1 MSFRDCLNR
10 AVDKGSAD
18 KDKAAKVLETYDDL
32 VRGLIA
38 EGRSPADANA
48 AASKDILKDIEG
60 KTAADKRRRLTS
72 AQRQV
77 EIEDD
82 IRKVVDENGNPA
94 PDRALENIII
104 DLDAR
109 IDSNRGLLH
118 DSVGEFLTK
127 FGYEGLG
134 LTRKRVDLKRRL
146 GLTRERA
153 DLKGVRD
160 ALFDEGGTP
169 TDKMLAKALKEM
181 SKLRTMLLREA
192 GLNVAHD
199 PNWRLP
205 QNHSKAKMK
214 DATEATWVSDHMKPG
229 VLDWERMRDFNDGLP
244 IRGAEKQK
252 EVLTKAFNSIISD
265 GANSIVPGAR
275 VDASLSTRLERPR
288 TLHYENSKAWGD
300 MMDRYGEGDMFE
312 QISMYIETTATDIS
326 LVQKLGPNPKSGM
339 EFAIGT
345 AQKYAQEVQPSGKAE
360 PGILGR
366 KRKALLD
373 RVNDTSVTVNDGF
386 EIMSGANAMTE
397 ENILGR
403 TAAGFRNGLISSLL
417 GSTPLVSVPS
427 DMVTSALAAHRNGL
441 RSHGLVVRL
450 LKQLNPLS
458 AKARQA
464 GMSSG
469 LVMETLIS
477 RASAAKRFTGDSMA
491 PGWTRALSDV
501 TTRMSGLAQTTRA
514 AKYAVGME
522 FQSALAR
529 AAKQKF
535 SSLDKNLRAAMER
548 GGITA
553 ADWDII
559 RATNIHDPSGFNL
572 LRPTDLFKRTDLTD
586 GERIRLHGLV
596 SDLMNKIIL
605 EGVPEATTLSSV
617 ALGKNIK
624 RGTARGEVAGFL
636 GLLKSFPVAIYQI
649 HLRNYYREQKW
660 GSGQMG
666 YLPAYVVGTGG
677 AGVLALQLGALA
689 SGKDFYDMT
698 DPRTIG
704 AGMLKGGGLGILGD
718 FLFSNINRFGGG
730 MADTLAGP
738 FFGLAS
744 DTTNLTIG
752 NTAQMLRGEKT
763 NLTSEVLE
771 FINDWL
777 PGTRTWYLRLLK
789 ERLIVDQIRLEADP
803 RARAK
808 MGRRERKMKQEEG
821 RSSFWPAG
829 QGIDQARMPDFST
842 ALGQ

>member
-10 AVDKGSAD
+10 AVAKGLAD
-18 KDKAAKVLETYDDL
+18 QEKAAKVLETYDDL
-32 VRGLIA
+32 VAGHVA
-38 EGRSPADANA
+38 EGRSPVEANV
-48 AASKDILKDIEG
+48 AASKDILADIEG
-60 KTAADKRRRLTS
+60 KTKADKRRRLVS

-77 EIEDD
+77 ELEDAV
-82 IRKVVDENGNPA
+82 KSKVDEDGNPA
-94 PDRALENIII
+94 PDRALEDIIV

-109 IDSNRGLLH
+109 IDTNRGLLH
-118 DSVGEFLTK
+118 ESIKFFLKK
-127 FGYEGLG
+127 FGYKG
-134 LTRKRVDLKRRL
+134 L

-160 ALFDEGGTP
+160 ALYDEGGTA
-169 TDKMLAKALKEM
+169 TDKMLAKSLREM

-192 GLNVAHD
+192 GLDVHHD

-205 QNHSKAKMK
+205 QNHSKALLK
-214 DATEATWVSDHMKPG
+214 DAGMEKWVNDHKADG
-229 VLDWERMRDFNDGLP
+229 VLDWDRMRDFNDGLP
-244 IRGAEKQK
+244 IRGKAKK
-252 EVLTKAFNSIISD
+252 IEVLQKAWASITSD
-265 GANSIVPGAR
+265 GANSVVPGAR

-288 TLHYENSKAWGD
+288 TLHYKSSKSWGK
-300 MMDRYGEGDMFE
+300 MMDEYGEGDMFE
-312 QISMYIETTATDIS
+312 QISMFVETTATDIS
-326 LVQKLGPNPKSGM
+326 LVQKLGPNPKSGL

-345 AQKYAQEVQPSGKAE
+345 AKNYAQEVQPSGKADSK
-360 PGILGR
+360 ILGVK

-373 RVNDTSVTVNDGF
+373 RVNDRAVDVTDGF
-386 EIMSGANAMTE
+386 EIMSGKNAMTE

-403 TAAGFRNGLISSLL
+403 TSAGFRNGLISSLL

-427 DMVTSALAAHRNGL
+427 DIVTSAIAAHRNGL
-441 RSHGLVVRL
+441 RSHSITLGIMKM
-450 LKQLNPLS
+450 LKQLTS
-458 AKARQA
+458 KEAQQR

-501 TTRMSGLAQTTRA
+501 TTRISGLSQSTRS
-514 AKYAVGME
+514 AKWTLGME
-522 FQSALAR
+522 FQSTLGHSSKLEFNSLN
-529 AAKQKF
+529 KQLK
-535 SSLDKNLRAAMER
+535 KAMER
-548 GGITA
+548 NGITA
-553 ADWDII
+553 KDWDVI
-559 RATNIHDPSGFNL
+559 RATEIYDPSGYNQ
-572 LRPTDLFKRTDLTD
+572 LRPTDLFKRTDLPD
-586 GERIRLHGLV
+586 AERIRLHGLV
-596 SDLMNKIIL
+596 GDMMNKIIL

-649 HLRNYYREQKW
+649 HLRTYFREQKW
-660 GSGQMG
+660 GAGQMG

-698 DPRTIG
+698 DPRTLG

-744 DTTNLTIG
+744 DTTNLSIG
-752 NTAQMLRGEKT
+752 NFAQMLKGEKT
-763 NLTSEVLE
+763 SLTAEALE
-771 FINDWL
+771 FLNDWT

-803 RARAK
+803 KARTK
-808 MGRRERKMKQEEG
+808 MLRRERKMRREQN

-829 QGIDQARMPDFST
+829 ADLDQARLPDFST
-842 ALGQ
+842 ALGE